1 LNNKDKSEEN
11 IEDKWIISRL
21 NSVIKEATKNL
32 EDYYIERALKPV
44 MDFIVKDFSKTYIKM
59 IRDREDKNVEDITNN
74 VLTKVSQLLAP
85 FAINLTDF
93 IYRDLC
99 KESVHLSSWPKVDEK
114 KIDLALEKEFE
125 IAFKI
130 IEAGLFARDK
140 AQIGLKWPLAKASV
154 EINSETKIS
163 KEIIEIIARQLNV
176 KEIEF
181 KKIAKDEE
189 LKVELDTKLTPELEA
204 EGYAREI
211 SRKVQALRK
220 EAGLVKENII
230 ELFVVCNKDLKEIL
244 ENNKGIKEMIK
255 DRTNS
260 KKIDISLEKPKKKL
274 IKESL
279 DKIRDKDIWIGFNK
293 L

>member
-1 LNNKDKSEEN
+1 
-11 IEDKWIISRL
+11 
-21 NSVIKEATKNL
+21 
-32 EDYYIERALKPV
+32 
-44 MDFIVKDFSKTYIKM
+44 M
-59 IRDREDKNVEDITNN
+59 
-74 VLTKVSQLLAP
+74 
-85 FAINLTDF
+85 
-93 IYRDLC
+93 
-99 KESVHLSSWPKVDEK
+99 
-114 KIDLALEKEFE
+114 
-125 IAFKI
+125 
-130 IEAGLFARDK
+130 
-140 AQIGLKWPLAKASV
+140 
-154 EINSETKIS
+154 
-163 KEIIEIIARQLNV
+163 
-176 KEIEF
+176 
-181 KKIAKDEE
+181 
-189 LKVELDTKLTPELEA
+189 KVELDTKLTPELEA